1 MRLKTVKKAAVI
13 LAAVMLAGCADV
25 PQNVKDRNE
34 ELDSLREVQSSQA
47 DDTSGGEAADS
58 GGKKVQQSDFGDLDY
73 IRAHLKEDAS
83 KKYGK
88 LTVKRASAG
97 DAKSMP
103 TYKVEVGGNPSCDIK
118 QLGKAFFGEDYE
130 TKGKCEYETFDAQ
143 KVPQAPEKSKDKHAD
158 ILPEEYQYYFNC
170 ENPYTIYSLMI
181 DPGKKGEPT
190 PDTFRSVGA
199 HGNGLICGRQTTW
212 KDEREF
218 HEKYLTAHNRDAN
231 YRNSVKAYYPMLDE
245 LADDSYKMT
254 DGKDW
259 SVKDAVKFAE
269 DFANK
274 AFSLNDPVKYNH
286 KVYRVDVLEWDK
298 DAYSYNFWL
307 AFCDEQGNMYDTDSD
322 CAQHVEQQHVYK
334 GERFFITPQYSME
347 CVAKDEV
354 FYLRRELSY
363 KQTDK
368 VADNEKLLTLGG
380 ALKRLQGELAKHM
393 NIDFDSAMLCYC
405 VTCDKYPSKDNGH
418 LVQFNEQI
426 CTKTCELTARPYWCF
441 KAGNNGNICWNR
453 GAYYYVDAVTGDVHI
468 TMSEN
473 GA

>member
-1 MRLKTVKKAAVI
+1 MRLGTVKKAAVI
-13 LAAVMLAGCADV
+13 LAAVMLAGCANV

-34 ELDSLREVQSSQA
+34 ELESIREAESSQA
-47 DDTSGGEAADS
+47 AEAAS
-58 GGKKVQQSDFGDLDY
+58 GAETAQTDEYGDLDY

-88 LTVKRASAG
+88 LTVKRAYAG
-97 DAKSMP
+97 EAKSMP
-103 TYKVEVGGNPSCDIK
+103 TCKVEVGGNPNCDIK

-130 TKGKCEYETFDAQ
+130 TKGKCDYITVDAE
-143 KVPQAPEKSKDKHAD
+143 KLPDAPEKSSDSHVD
-158 ILPEEYQYYFNC
+158 LLEEQDQYLYKCANL
-170 ENPYTIYSLMI
+170 YTHYSLMI
-181 DPGKKGEPT
+181 DQGKKGEEP
-190 PDTFRSVGA
+190 PDTFRAAGISDGGA
-199 HGNGLICGRQTTW
+199 VNGRQTTW
-212 KDEREF
+212 KNQREF
-218 HEKYLTAHNRDAN
+218 YDKYYNKTTGSQST
-231 YRNSVKAYYPMLDE
+231 SVKAYYPMLDE
-245 LADDSYKMT
+245 LPGDSYKMT
-254 DGKDW
+254 DGNDW

-274 AFSLNDPVKYNH
+274 TLTLNDPAKYTY
-286 KVYRVDVLEWDK
+286 KVYRVDVNGWK
-298 DAYSYNFWL
+298 NGAYGYSFWFT
-307 AFCDEQGNMYDTDSD
+307 FCDEQGNMYDTDSERG
-322 CAQHVEQQHVYK
+322 QSVEEQHVYK
-334 GERFFITPQYSME
+334 GERFFIMPRIIME
-347 CVAKDEV
+347 CIAKDEV
-354 FYLRRELSY
+354 FELQKDIAY

-405 VTCDKYPSKDNGH
+405 VTCDKYPANNYGH

-453 GAYYYVDAVTGDVHI
+453 GAYYYVDAVTGEVHI
-468 TMSEN
+468 TMSAN

>member
-13 LAAVMLAGCADV
+13 LAAVMLAGCANV

-34 ELDSLREVQSSQA
+34 ELESLREVQSSQA
-47 DDTSGGEAADS
+47 DDASGGEAEDS

-130 TKGKCEYETFDAQ
+130 TKGKCDYITVDAE
-143 KVPQAPEKSKDKHAD
+143 KLPDAPEKSSDSHVD
-158 ILPEEYQYYFNC
+158 LLEEQDQYLYKCANL
-170 ENPYTIYSLMI
+170 YTYYSLMI
-181 DPGKKGEPT
+181 DQGKKGEEP
-190 PDTFRSVGA
+190 PDTFRSLGISDGGSVG
-199 HGNGLICGRQTTW
+199 GRQTTW
-212 KDEREF
+212 KKQREF
-218 HEKYLTAHNRDAN
+218 YDKYYNKTTGSQST
-231 YRNSVKAYYPMLDE
+231 SVKEYYPMLDK
-245 LADDSYKMT
+245 LPDDSFKMT
-254 DGKDW
+254 DGSDW

-269 DFANK
+269 DTANK
-274 AFSLNDPVKYNH
+274 TMTLNDPAKYTY
-286 KVYRVDVLEWDK
+286 KVYRVDVNGWK
-298 DAYSYNFWL
+298 NDAYGYSFWFT
-307 AFCDEQGNMYDTDSD
+307 FCDEQGNMYDTDSERG
-322 CAQHVEQQHVYK
+322 QSVEEQHVYK
-334 GERFFITPQYSME
+334 GERFFIMPRIIME
-347 CVAKDEV
+347 CIAKDEV
-354 FYLRRELSY
+354 FELQKDIAY

-380 ALKRLQGELAKHM
+380 ALKRLQGELARHM
-393 NIDFDSAMLCYC
+393 DIDFDSAMLCYC
-405 VTCDKYPSKDNGH
+405 VTCDKYPSKDYGH
-418 LVQFNEQI
+418 LVQFRSDV

-453 GAYYYVDAVTGDVHI
+453 GAYYYVDAVTGEVHI
-468 TMSEN
+468 TMSAN

>member
-1 MRLKTVKKAAVI
+1 MRLKTVKKAAV
-13 LAAVMLAGCADV
+13 MLAGCANV

-34 ELDSLREVQSSQA
+34 ELESLREVQSSQV
-47 DDTSGGEAADS
+47 DDTSGGEAEDS

-130 TKGKCEYETFDAQ
+130 TKGKCEYETLDAQ
-143 KVPQAPEKSKDKHAD
+143 NVPQAPEKSSDSHVD
-158 ILPEEYQYYFNC
+158 LLEEQDQYLYKCANL
-170 ENPYTIYSLMI
+170 YTYYSLMI
-181 DPGKKGEPT
+181 DQGKKGEDP
-190 PDTFRSVGA
+190 PDTFRSLGISDCGSVG
-199 HGNGLICGRQTTW
+199 GRQTTW
-212 KDEREF
+212 KKQGEF
-218 HEKYLTAHNRDAN
+218 YDKYYNKTTGSQST
-231 YRNSVKAYYPMLDE
+231 SVKAYYPMLDE

-254 DGKDW
+254 DGSDW

-269 DFANK
+269 DTANK
-274 AFSLNDPVKYNH
+274 TMTLNDPAKYTY
-286 KVYRVDVLEWDK
+286 KVYRVDVNGWK
-298 DAYSYNFWL
+298 NDAYGYSFWFT
-307 AFCDEQGNMYDTDSD
+307 FCDEQGNMYDTDSERG
-322 CAQHVEQQHVYK
+322 QSVEEQHVYK
-334 GERFFITPQYSME
+334 GERFFIMPRIIME
-347 CVAKDEV
+347 CIAKDEV
-354 FYLRRELSY
+354 FELQKDIAY

-405 VTCDKYPSKDNGH
+405 VTCDKYPSKDYGH

-441 KAGNNGNICWNR
+441 KAGNNGNVCWNM
-453 GAYYYVDAVTGDVHI
+453 GAYYYVDAVTGEVHI
-468 TMSEN
+468 TMSAN

>member
-1 MRLKTVKKAAVI
+1 MRLGTVKKAAVI
-13 LAAVMLAGCADV
+13 LAAVMLAGCANV

-34 ELDSLREVQSSQA
+34 ELESLREVQSSQA
-47 DDTSGGEAADS
+47 DDTSGGEAAES
-58 GGKKVQQSDFGDLDY
+58 GGKKTQQSEFGDHDN

-130 TKGKCEYETFDAQ
+130 TKGKCDYITVDAE
-143 KVPQAPEKSKDKHAD
+143 KLPDAPEKSSDSHVD
-158 ILPEEYQYYFNC
+158 LLEEQDQYLYKCANL
-170 ENPYTIYSLMI
+170 YTYYSLMI
-181 DPGKKGEPT
+181 DQGKKGEDP
-190 PDTFRSVGA
+190 PDTFRSLGISDGGSVG
-199 HGNGLICGRQTTW
+199 GRQTTW
-212 KDEREF
+212 KKQGEF
-218 HEKYLTAHNRDAN
+218 YDKYYNKTTGSQST
-231 YRNSVKAYYPMLDE
+231 SVKEYYPMLDK
-245 LADDSYKMT
+245 LPDDSFKMT
-254 DGKDW
+254 DGSDW

-269 DFANK
+269 DTANK
-274 AFSLNDPVKYNH
+274 TMTLNDPAKYTY
-286 KVYRVDVLEWDK
+286 KVYRVDVNGWK
-298 DAYSYNFWL
+298 NDAYGYSFWFT
-307 AFCDEQGNMYDTDSD
+307 FCDEQGNMYDTDSERG
-322 CAQHVEQQHVYK
+322 QSVEEQHVYK
-334 GERFFITPQYSME
+334 GERFFIMPRIIME
-347 CVAKDEV
+347 CIAKDEV
-354 FYLRRELSY
+354 FELQKDIAY

-405 VTCDKYPSKDNGH
+405 VTCDKYPSKDYGH
-418 LVQFNEQI
+418 LVQFRSDV

-453 GAYYYVDAVTGDVHI
+453 GAYYYVDAVTGEVHI

>member
-13 LAAVMLAGCADV
+13 LAAVMLAGCANV

-34 ELDSLREVQSSQA
+34 ELESLREVQSSQA

-97 DAKSMP
+97 ESKSMP

-130 TKGKCEYETFDAQ
+130 TKGKCDYITVDAE
-143 KVPQAPEKSKDKHAD
+143 KLPDAPEKSSDSHVD
-158 ILPEEYQYYFNC
+158 LLEEQDQYLYKCANL
-170 ENPYTIYSLMI
+170 YTYYSLMI
-181 DPGKKGEPT
+181 DQGKKGEDP
-190 PDTFRSVGA
+190 PDTFRSLGISDGGSVG
-199 HGNGLICGRQTTW
+199 GRQTMW
-212 KDEREF
+212 KKQGEF
-218 HEKYLTAHNRDAN
+218 YDKYYNKTTGSQST
-231 YRNSVKAYYPMLDE
+231 SVKAYYPMLDE
-245 LADDSYKMT
+245 LPDDSFKMT
-254 DGKDW
+254 DGSDW

-269 DFANK
+269 DTANK
-274 AFSLNDPVKYNH
+274 TMTLNDPAKYTY
-286 KVYRVDVLEWDK
+286 KVYRVDVNGWK
-298 DAYSYNFWL
+298 NDAYGYSFWF
-307 AFCDEQGNMYDTDSD
+307 AFCDEQGNMYDTDSERG
-322 CAQHVEQQHVYK
+322 QSVEEQHVYK
-334 GERFFITPQYSME
+334 GERFFIMPRIIME
-347 CVAKDEV
+347 CIAKDEV
-354 FYLRRELSY
+354 FELQKDIAY

-368 VADNEKLLTLGG
+368 VADNEKLLTLSG
-380 ALKRLQGELAKHM
+380 AMKRLQGELARHM
-393 NIDFDSAMLCYC
+393 DIDFDSAMLCYC
-405 VTCDKYPSKDNGH
+405 VTCDKYPANNYGH
-418 LVQFNEQI
+418 LVQFRSDV

-453 GAYYYVDAVTGDVHI
+453 GAYYYVDAVTGEVHI
-468 TMSEN
+468 TMSAN

>member
-1 MRLKTVKKAAVI
+1 MKRYIAMI

-34 ELDSLREVQSSQA
+34 ELESLREVQSSQA

-130 TKGKCEYETFDAQ
+130 TKGKCDYITVDAE
-143 KVPQAPEKSKDKHAD
+143 KLPDAPEKSSDSHVD
-158 ILPEEYQYYFNC
+158 LLEEQDQYLYKCANL
-170 ENPYTIYSLMI
+170 YTYYSLMI
-181 DPGKKGEPT
+181 DQGKKGEDP
-190 PDTFRSVGA
+190 PDTFRSLGISDCGSVG
-199 HGNGLICGRQTTW
+199 GRQTTW
-212 KDEREF
+212 KKQGEF
-218 HEKYLTAHNRDAN
+218 YDKYYNKTTGSQST
-231 YRNSVKAYYPMLDE
+231 SVKEYYPMLDK
-245 LADDSYKMT
+245 LPDDSFKMT

-269 DFANK
+269 DTANK
-274 AFSLNDPVKYNH
+274 TMTLNDPAKYTY
-286 KVYRVDVLEWDK
+286 KVYRVDVNGWK
-298 DAYSYNFWL
+298 NGAYGYSFWFT
-307 AFCDEQGNMYDTDSD
+307 FCDEQGNMYDTDSERG
-322 CAQHVEQQHVYK
+322 QSVEEQHVYK
-334 GERFFITPQYSME
+334 GERFFIMPRVIME
-347 CVAKDEV
+347 CIAKDEV
-354 FYLRRELSY
+354 FEMQKDIAY
-363 KQTDK
+363 KPTEK
-368 VADNEKLLTLGG
+368 TEDNEKLLTLGG
-380 ALKRLQGELAKHM
+380 ALKRLQGELARHM
-393 NIDFDSAMLCYC
+393 DIDFDSAQLCYC
-405 VTCDKYPSKDNGH
+405 VTCDKYPAKDYGH
-418 LVQFNEQI
+418 LVQFRSDV

-453 GAYYYVDAVTGDVHI
+453 GAYYYVDAVTGEVHI
-468 TMSEN
+468 TMSAN